1 MPKIQSVL
9 LIEDDRLI
17 GDMYLRGL
25 QRAGLAVTW
34 KTNGD
39 DGLIAARDNQF
50 DLMIVDVLLPGKNGL
65 EILEALRGGEDLVP
79 NTKVIVLTNYDVEQ
93 EQRAVAA
100 SKCDAYLLKAEITPK
115 RLVEIIKQL
124 ED

>member
-1 MPKIQSVL
+1 MTKIQSIL

-25 QRAGLAVTW
+25 ERAGLAVTW

-65 EILEALRGGEDLVP
+65 EILEALRGGEDLIP

-93 EQRAVAA
+93 EQRTVAA
-100 SKCDAYLLKAEITPK
+100 TRSDAYLLKAEITPK
-115 RLVEIIKQL
+115 RLVEIITQL